1 MLNSEVVILHKKK
14 QYNLTVAKITLQ
26 NHEEKSN
33 NINLSKNLRMLNLKV
48 LFSVA

>member
-1 MLNSEVVILHKKK
+1 MLNSEAVILHKNK

-33 NINLSKNLRMLNLKV
+33 NISLSKNLRMLNLEG
-48 LFSVA
+48 LSSVA

>member
-1 MLNSEVVILHKKK
+1 MLNSEVVILYKNK

-33 NINLSKNLRMLNLKV
+33 NINLSKNLRMLNLEG
-48 LFSVA
+48 LFSVT